1 MVNEI
6 KTDDMIIAE
15 GQYYSMDCYKTQLN
29 NNVLVVG
36 AAGTGKTRSIVS
48 PNILQA
54 TGSYVITDPKG
65 QLHKKYAKYLK
76 GKGYR
81 VRVLDLIHPKQSDY
95 YNPFAYIKSTQDVVK
110 LAHMMMDCSIST
122 NTTNRMDPFW
132 EESSE
137 VLLTALIGYL
147 WLHRPKHEQTL
158 KYVFKLINACEV
170 LEDFADRKNALDR
183 IFEEVENRHKD
194 DFSVAQYKKFRQG
207 AARTVRSIM
216 ISITSRLGH
225 YDFPEFNEMTCKDT
239 LELARIGKEKT
250 ALFVIVSDKDRTM
263 DGFANIF
270 YSQAMDEICR
280 VADDEYEDGRL
291 PVPVRFILDD
301 FATNCKIS
309 DFPRMISSIRS
320 RGISTMLML
329 QCEAQLEQCYRA
341 DGRTI
346 IANSDTY
353 VYLGGNDLDTAS
365 SIATRCDVPIG
376 RILYMP
382 VGTNWIFRRGQ
393 NPVNGKNFRL
403 EEFEQEKLTSRR
415 KKAVER
421 IA

>member
-1 MVNEI
+1 MTDGI
-6 KTDDMIIAE
+6 KRGDMIIAD

-54 TGSYVITDPKG
+54 TDSYVITDPKG
-65 QLHKKYAKYLK
+65 QLHKKYGGYLMK
-76 GKGYR
+76 KGYD
-81 VRVLDLIHPKQSDY
+81 VKVLDLVHPKESDR
-95 YNPFAYIKSTQDVVK
+95 YNPFEYIKSTQDIVK
-110 LAHMMMDCSIST
+110 FAHMMMDCSLAR
-122 NTTNRMDPFW
+122 NATNRMDPFW

-137 VLLTALIGYL
+137 VLLTAIIGYL
-147 WLHRPKHEQTL
+147 WLHRPKEEQIL
-158 KYVFKLINACEV
+158 KNVFKLINACDV
-170 LEDFADRKNALDR
+170 MEDCADRKNTLDR
-183 IFEEVENRHKD
+183 IFEEVEKRYKD

-207 AARTVRSIM
+207 AARTLRSIM
-216 ISITSRLGH
+216 ISVTSRLGH
-225 YDFPEFNEMTCKDT
+225 YDYPEFNEMTSKDT
-239 LELARIGKEKT
+239 LDLANVGREKT
-250 ALFVIVSDKDRTM
+250 AIFVIISDKDRAM

-280 VADDEYEDGRL
+280 VADDECKDGRL

-301 FATNCKIS
+301 FATNCKIT

-329 QCEAQLEQCYRA
+329 QCEAQLEHCYGA

-365 SIATRCDVPIG
+365 AIATRCDVPIG

-393 NPVNGKNFRL
+393 NPINGKNFSL
-403 EEFEQEKLTSRR
+403 EEFEKEKMTS
-415 KKAVER
+415 KHHKQLER

>member
-1 MVNEI
+1 MTTEI
-6 KTDDMIIAE
+6 KKDAMIIAD
-15 GQYYSMDCYKTQLN
+15 GQYYSMDCYETQLN

-65 QLHKKYAKYLK
+65 QLHKKYGRYLRQN
-76 GKGYR
+76 GYT
-81 VRVLDLIHPKQSDY
+81 VRVLDLIHPEKSAH
-95 YNPFAYIKSTQDVVK
+95 YNPFEYITSTKDIVK
-110 LAHMMMDCSIST
+110 LAHMLVDCSMQQQFV
-122 NTTNRMDPFW
+122 RVDPFW

-147 WLHRPKHEQTL
+147 WIHRPKEEQVL
-158 KYVFKLINACEV
+158 QNVFKLINACDV
-170 LEDFADRKNALDR
+170 AEDNADRKTTLDR
-183 IFEEVENRHKD
+183 IFEEVERRHGN
-194 DFSVAQYKKFRQG
+194 DFCVAQYKKFRQG
-207 AARTVRSIM
+207 ASRTLRSIL
-216 ISITSRLGH
+216 ISVSSRLGH
-225 YDFPEFNEMTCKDT
+225 YDYPEFNQMTSRDNIHLDLVGT
-239 LELARIGKEKT
+239 RKT
-250 ALFVIVSDKDRTM
+250 AIFVIISDKDRAM

-280 VADDEYEDGRL
+280 VADDECKDGCL

-301 FATNCKIS
+301 FATNCKIT

-329 QCEAQLEQCYRA
+329 QCEAQLEHCYGT

-353 VYLGGNDLDTAS
+353 VYLGGNDLDTANA
-365 SIATRCDVPIG
+365 IATRCDVPIG

-382 VGTNWIFRRGQ
+382 IGTNWIFRRGQ
-393 NPVNGKNFRL
+393 NPVNGTNFNL
-403 EEFEQEKLTSRR
+403 EEFENAKLMQNHPKVT
-415 KKAVER
+415 ER